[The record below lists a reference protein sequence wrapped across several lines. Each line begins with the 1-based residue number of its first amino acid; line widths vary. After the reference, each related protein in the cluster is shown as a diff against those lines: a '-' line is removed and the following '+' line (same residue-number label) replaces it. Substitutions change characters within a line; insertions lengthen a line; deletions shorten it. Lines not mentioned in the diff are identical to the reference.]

1 MPEQQVRAERP
12 NIIYI
17 LTDDQGPWA
26 AGCYGNHEMRTP
38 NIDRLAE
45 TGISG
50 SQHELP
56 QPLHSGHTLAR
67 LSEGVGLPNL
77 PH

>member
-1 MPEQQVRAERP
+1 MLGAEALRPLCTEERSLATNLGLRIEQPFLAYSVSLLVP
-12 NIIYI
+12 IYR
-17 LTDDQGPWA
+17 Q
-26 AGCYGNHEMRTP
+26 
-38 NIDRLAE
+38 
-45 TGISG
+45 
-50 SQHELP
+50 